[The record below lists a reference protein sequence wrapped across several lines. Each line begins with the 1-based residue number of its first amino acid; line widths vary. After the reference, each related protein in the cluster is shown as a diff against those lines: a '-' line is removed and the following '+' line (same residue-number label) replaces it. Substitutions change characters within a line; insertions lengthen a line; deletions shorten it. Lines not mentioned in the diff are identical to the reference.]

1 MRSIIIYK
9 KTSDLGS
16 KSISGNGFMFS
27 SYSRLKIVIS
37 IVFVLTQTYSM
48 AQYQAPYKIKNR
60 GQTELYDSVW
70 VLFPDI
76 QSSKNKI
83 IVPANPIKSPT
94 LLNIGDSI
102 LLDSNYMLDIII
114 IDIEWSD
121 LENCVVSCRLPRRQ
135 NAVLKIKYRTFGM
148 KWVFEGITGYDP
160 ISCDHL
166 TLGMWDEN
174 NISFGIS
181 FSSNCK

>member
-1 MRSIIIYK
+1 MRSIIIK
-9 KTSDLGS
+9 RKTSDPGS
-16 KSISGNGFMFS
+16 KSIPGKGIMFPN
-27 SYSRLKIVIS
+27 YPRLKIVIS
-37 IVFVLTQTYSM
+37 IVFILSQTYSM
-48 AQYQAPYKIKNR
+48 AQYQAPYKIKNT
-60 GQTELYDSVW
+60 GQNDTYDSVW

-76 QSSKNKI
+76 QSSKKTI
-83 IVPANPIKSPT
+83 IVPAKPIKSPT

-114 IDIEWSD
+114 IDINWSD
-121 LENCVVSCRLPRRQ
+121 SANCVVSCRLPGRQ
-135 NAVLKIKYRTFGM
+135 NAVLTIKYRTFGT

-181 FSSNCK
+181 FSSNCN

>member
-1 MRSIIIYK
+1 M
-9 KTSDLGS
+9 
-16 KSISGNGFMFS
+16 
-27 SYSRLKIVIS
+27 YS
-37 IVFVLTQTYSM
+37 T
-48 AQYQAPYKIKNR
+48 AQYQAPYKIKNT
-60 GQTELYDSVW
+60 GQNDTYDSVW

-76 QSSKNKI
+76 QSSKKTI
-83 IVPANPIKSPT
+83 IVPAKPIKSPT

-102 LLDSNYMLDIII
+102 LLDSNYMLAIII

-121 LENCVVSCRLPRRQ
+121 LENCVVSCRLPGRQ
-135 NAVLKIKYRTFGM
+135 NAVIKIKYRTFGT

-181 FSSNCK
+181 FSSNCN